1 MAFSLENEMIPVI
14 KSQYKQFIN
23 KSSLSPIA
31 YAEEL
36 PVNYRIVDLVFAPIQ
51 TSVEVLNSIDEYKTS
66 LKKLNMSQLDVLSIF
81 MMNPKGTSIHQLSKI
96 LRMKPEKIHKDYINL
111 FLELKLIQRKSRY
124 IYTSTDWASV
134 YPHYVVAIEAKLT
147 KWQEALEQAIYN
159 LNFADYSY
167 VAMDHRMNFRQ
178 DIVEKFIIA
187 NVGLLSV
194 GENNKVTVIYKPKK
208 NRSFRYS
215 DFRLQRLRLC
225 RDLICK
231 NSKWNLINIPGE

>member
-1 MAFSLENEMIPVI
+1 MAFSLENEMIPII
-14 KSQYKQFIN
+14 KSQYNLLLN

-36 PVNYRIVDLVFAPIQ
+36 PVNYRIVDLVFAPMQ
-51 TSVEVLNSIDEYKTS
+51 TSIDVLNNIEYKKS

-81 MMNPKGTSIHQLSKI
+81 MTNPKGISIHHLNKI
-96 LRMKPEKIHKDYINL
+96 LRLKPEKIHNDYLNW
-111 FLELKLIQRKSRY
+111 FLELKLIQRKSKY
-124 IYTSTDWASV
+124 IYTSTEWASV
-134 YPHYVVAIEAKLT
+134 YPQYVVAVEAKLT

-167 VAMDHRMNFRQ
+167 VAMDHSMNFRQ
-178 DIVEKFIIA
+178 DIVDKFINA

-231 NSKWNLINIPGE
+231 NSKWNLINNRGE